1 MHEEEVLGKV
11 YDGRLMRRLLAY
23 LAPYKLVV
31 AVSLVLVL
39 LVSALKLVGPILTKV
54 AIDDYIAAGDLGGL
68 NLVALVY
75 VAALMA
81 QFVISY
87 FQIYIMNMA
96 GQRVMADMRREIFS
110 HLQRLHPAYF
120 DKNPVGRLVTR
131 VTTDVEALNELFT
144 SGVVTIFGDIFML
157 VGIMGVLIY
166 LDWRVALVTFAVLPA
181 LFAVTMVFKRRV
193 RVVYRKV
200 RTRIAMLNA
209 FIQENVVGMTVVQLF
224 HQEDRKF
231 EEYSDL
237 NRQHAEANIETIL
250 HYSIFYPVVEIL
262 SAVAIALI
270 VWYGGGQILLGALT
284 LGGLVAFIQ
293 YSEKFFRPI
302 SDLSEKFNILQGA
315 MASSERIFGLLDTE
329 DEIRTPA
336 FAHGASASAS
346 LPPPLRCGET
356 RRSPQGE
363 VGRRDSTKPAGRSRS
378 ARPGRSLG
386 EGRPERR
393 DGSVRFESV
402 SFAYEGD
409 DWVLR
414 DVDVDVRPGEMVAV
428 VGHTGAGKSTLM
440 SLLMRFYDVQ
450 HGRVLVEG
458 VDVRDWDLENLRR
471 QFGMVLQDVHLFSGT
486 IASNIRLGDESISDE
501 AVAAAAAAVNLDE
514 WVATLPNGLE
524 EEVKER
530 GSSLSAGQKQLIS
543 FARALVHDPKILILD
558 EATSN
563 VDTHTELLVREALER
578 LLAERTSIVIA
589 HRLST
594 IQKADR
600 IVVLHKGRVRE
611 VGTHQELLAERGIYY
626 KLYQLQYKEQEIE
639 DAEKVS

>member
-11 YDGRLMRRLLAY
+11 YDARLMRRLLAY

-54 AIDDYIAAGDLGGL
+54 AIDDYIAAGDLEGL
-68 NLVALVY
+68 NLIALVY
-75 VAALMA
+75 GLALMA

-110 HLQRLHPAYF
+110 HLQRLQPAYF

-131 VTTDVEALNELFT
+131 VTTDVDALNELFT

-193 RVVYRKV
+193 RVVYREV

-224 HQEDRKF
+224 RQEDRKF
-231 EEYSDL
+231 KEYSEL
-237 NRQHAEANIETIL
+237 NRQHTEANIETIF

-329 DEIRTPA
+329 DEIRTPDN
-336 FAHGASASAS
+336 
-346 LPPPLRCGET
+346 PVT
-356 RRSPQGE
+356 
-363 VGRRDSTKPAGRSRS
+363 
-378 ARPGRSLG
+378 
-386 EGRPERR
+386 PERQ
-393 DGSVRFESV
+393 DTSVRFETV

-530 GSSLSAGQKQLIS
+530 GSSLSAGQKQLVS
-543 FARALVHDPKILILD
+543 FARSLVHDPKILILD

-639 DAEKVS
+639 EKAS

>member
-11 YDGRLMRRLLAY
+11 YDARLMRRLLAY
-23 LAPYKLVV
+23 LSPYKLIV
-31 AVSLVLVL
+31 AVSFVLVL
-39 LVSALKLVGPILTKV
+39 LVSALKLVGPILTKM
-54 AIDDYIAAGDLGGL
+54 AIDDHIAVGDMPGL
-68 NLVALVY
+68 NRIAVIYVLALV
-75 VAALMA
+75 A
-81 QFVISY
+81 QFVVSY
-87 FQIYIMNMA
+87 FQVYIMNMA

-110 HLQRLHPAYF
+110 HLQRLHSSFF

-131 VTTDVEALNELFT
+131 VTTDVDALNELFT

-166 LDWRVALVTFAVLPA
+166 LDWRLALVTFAVLPA
-181 LFAVTMVFKRRV
+181 LFAATMVFKRRV
-193 RVVYRKV
+193 RRVYRKV
-200 RTRIAMLNA
+200 RTRVAMLNA
-209 FIQENVVGMTVVQLF
+209 FIQENVMGMTVVQLF
-224 HQEDRKF
+224 RQEDRKF
-231 EEYSDL
+231 EEYSEL
-237 NRQHAEANIETIL
+237 NRQHTEAHIESIL
-250 HYSIFYPVVEIL
+250 HYSIFYPVVEVL

-270 VWYGGGQILLGALT
+270 VWYGGGQILLGVLT

-302 SDLSEKFNILQGA
+302 SDLSEKLNILQGA
-315 MASSERIFGLLDTE
+315 MASSERIFGLLDAE
-329 DEIRTPA
+329 VEV
-336 FAHGASASAS
+336 
-346 LPPPLRCGET
+346 
-356 RRSPQGE
+356 RSP
-363 VGRRDSTKPAGRSRS
+363 DNPST
-378 ARPGRSLG
+378 
-386 EGRPERR
+386 PEHR
-393 DGSVRFESV
+393 DGSVAFENV
-402 SFAYEGD
+402 SFAYAAE

-414 DVDVDVRPGEMVAV
+414 DVDLVVHPGEMVAI

-450 HGRVLVEG
+450 RGRVVVDG
-458 VDVRDWDLENLRR
+458 VDVREWDLEALRR

-486 IASNIRLGDESISDE
+486 IASNIRLGDENISDE

-514 WVATLPNGLE
+514 WVATLPRGLD

-530 GSSLSAGQKQLIS
+530 GSSLSAGQKQLVS

-563 VDTHTELLVREALER
+563 VDTHTEILVREALER
-578 LLAERTSIVIA
+578 LLEQRTSIVIA

-626 KLYQLQYKEQEIE
+626 KLYQLQYKDQEIE
-639 DAEKVS
+639 AQAS

>member
-23 LAPYKLVV
+23 LVPYKFVV

-54 AIDDYIAAGDLGGL
+54 AIDDYIAAGDLEGL
-68 NLVALVY
+68 NLIALVY
-75 VAALMA
+75 GLALMA

-110 HLQRLHPAYF
+110 HLQQLHPAYF

-131 VTTDVEALNELFT
+131 VTTDVDALNELFT

-181 LFAVTMVFKRRV
+181 LFAVAMVFKRRV

-224 HQEDRKF
+224 RQEDRKF
-231 EEYSDL
+231 EEYSEL
-237 NRQHAEANIETIL
+237 NRQHTEANIETIF
-250 HYSIFYPVVEIL
+250 HYSIFYPVVEVL

-329 DEIRTPA
+329 DEIRTPDN
-336 FAHGASASAS
+336 
-346 LPPPLRCGET
+346 PVT
-356 RRSPQGE
+356 
-363 VGRRDSTKPAGRSRS
+363 
-378 ARPGRSLG
+378 
-386 EGRPERR
+386 PERQ
-393 DGSVRFESV
+393 DTSVRFETV

-530 GSSLSAGQKQLIS
+530 GSSLSAGQKQLVS

-639 DAEKVS
+639 EKAS

>member
-1 MHEEEVLGKV
+1 MHDEEVLGKV

-39 LVSALKLVGPILTKV
+39 LVSALKLVGPILTKI
-54 AIDDYIAAGDLGGL
+54 AIDDYIAAGDIGGL
-68 NLVALVY
+68 NVIALVY
-75 VAALMA
+75 VLALVA

-110 HLQRLHPAYF
+110 HLQRLHPSFF

-131 VTTDVEALNELFT
+131 VTTDVDALNEMFT
-144 SGVVTIFGDIFML
+144 SGVVTIFGDVFML

-166 LDWRVALVTFAVLPA
+166 LDWRLALVTFAVLPA
-181 LFAVTMVFKRRV
+181 LFTVTIIFKRRV

-209 FIQENVVGMTVVQLF
+209 FIQEHIVGMTVVQLF
-224 HQEDRKF
+224 RQEDRKF
-231 EEYSDL
+231 DEYSEL
-237 NRQHAEANIETIL
+237 NRSHTEANIESIL
-250 HYSIFYPVVEIL
+250 HYSIFYPVVEVL

-329 DEIRTPA
+329 NEIRTPDQ
-336 FAHGASASAS
+336 
-346 LPPPLRCGET
+346 PL
-356 RRSPQGE
+356 
-363 VGRRDSTKPAGRSRS
+363 A
-378 ARPGRSLG
+378 
-386 EGRPERR
+386 PERR
-393 DGSVRFESV
+393 DGSVRFENV
-402 SFAYEGD
+402 SFAYQGD

-414 DVDVDVRPGEMVAV
+414 DIDFDVRAGEMVAV

-440 SLLMRFYDVQ
+440 SLLMRFYDVR

-458 VDVRDWDLENLRR
+458 VDVRDWKLEDLRR

-486 IASNIRLGDESISDE
+486 IASNIRLGNDSISDE

-514 WVATLPNGLE
+514 WVQTLPNGLQ

-530 GSSLSAGQKQLIS
+530 GSSLSAGQKQLVS

-578 LLAERTSIVIA
+578 LLADRTSIVIA

-611 VGTHQELLAERGIYY
+611 VGTHQQLLAERGIYY
-626 KLYQLQYKEQEIE
+626 KLYQLQYKDQEIE
-639 DAEKVS
+639 AQAS

>member
-11 YDGRLMRRLLAY
+11 YDARLMRRLLAY

-54 AIDDYIAAGDLGGL
+54 AIDDYIAAGDLEGL
-68 NLVALVY
+68 NLIALVY
-75 VAALMA
+75 GLALMA

-110 HLQRLHPAYF
+110 HLQRLQPAYF

-131 VTTDVEALNELFT
+131 VTTDVDALNELFT

-224 HQEDRKF
+224 RQEDRKF
-231 EEYSDL
+231 KEYSEL
-237 NRQHAEANIETIL
+237 NRQHTEANIETIF

-329 DEIRTPA
+329 DEIRAPDNPVT
-336 FAHGASASAS
+336 
-346 LPPPLRCGET
+346 
-356 RRSPQGE
+356 
-363 VGRRDSTKPAGRSRS
+363 
-378 ARPGRSLG
+378 
-386 EGRPERR
+386 PERQ
-393 DGSVRFESV
+393 DTSVRCETV

-530 GSSLSAGQKQLIS
+530 GSSLSAGQKQLVS

-639 DAEKVS
+639 EKAS

>member
-39 LVSALKLVGPILTKV
+39 LASALKLVGPILTKV

-131 VTTDVEALNELFT
+131 VTTDVDALNELFT

-209 FIQENVVGMTVVQLF
+209 FIQENIVGMTVVQLF
-224 HQEDRKF
+224 CQEDRKF
-231 EEYSDL
+231 EEYSEL

-315 MASSERIFGLLDTE
+315 MASSERIFALLDTE

-336 FAHGASASAS
+336 SAHKASASAS
-346 LPPPLRCGET
+346 LL
-356 RRSPQGE
+356 
-363 VGRRDSTKPAGRSRS
+363 
-378 ARPGRSLG
+378 
-386 EGRPERR
+386 PEPR

-458 VDVRDWDLENLRR
+458 VDVRDWNLDNLRR

-486 IASNIRLGDESISDE
+486 IASNIRLGDENISDE

-524 EEVKER
+524 EEVTER

-600 IVVLHKGRVRE
+600 IVVLHKGRIRE

-639 DAEKVS
+639 EKAS

>member
-1 MHEEEVLGKV
+1 MHDEEVLGKV

-39 LVSALKLVGPILTKV
+39 LVSALKLVGPILTKI
-54 AIDDYIAAGDLGGL
+54 AIDDYIAARDIGGL
-68 NLVALVY
+68 NVIALVY
-75 VAALMA
+75 VLALVA

-110 HLQRLHPAYF
+110 HLQRLHPSFF

-131 VTTDVEALNELFT
+131 VTTDVDALNELFT
-144 SGVVTIFGDIFML
+144 SGVVTIFGDVFML
-157 VGIMGVLIY
+157 VGIMGVLVY
-166 LDWRVALVTFAVLPA
+166 LDWRLALVTFAVLPA
-181 LFAVTMVFKRRV
+181 LFTVTIIFKRRV
-193 RVVYRKV
+193 RGVYRKV

-209 FIQENVVGMTVVQLF
+209 FIQEHIVGMTVVQLF
-224 HQEDRKF
+224 RQEDRKF
-231 EEYSDL
+231 DEYSEL
-237 NRQHAEANIETIL
+237 NRLHTEANIESIL
-250 HYSIFYPVVEIL
+250 HYSIFYPVVEVL

-270 VWYGGGQILLGALT
+270 IWYGGGQILLGALT

-329 DEIRTPA
+329 NEIRTP
-336 FAHGASASAS
+336 
-346 LPPPLRCGET
+346 
-356 RRSPQGE
+356 
-363 VGRRDSTKPAGRSRS
+363 DKPVT
-378 ARPGRSLG
+378 
-386 EGRPERR
+386 PERR
-393 DGSVRFESV
+393 DGSVRFENV
-402 SFAYEGD
+402 SFAYQDD

-414 DVDVDVRPGEMVAV
+414 NVDLDIRAGEMVAV

-440 SLLMRFYDVQ
+440 SLLMRFYDVR

-458 VDVRDWDLENLRR
+458 VDVRDWKLEDLRR

-486 IASNIRLGDESISDE
+486 IASNIRLGDDSISDE
-501 AVAAAAAAVNLDE
+501 AVAAAAAAVNLNE
-514 WVATLPNGLE
+514 WVSTLPNGLQ

-530 GSSLSAGQKQLIS
+530 GSSLSAGQKQLVS

-578 LLAERTSIVIA
+578 LLADRTSIVIA

-600 IVVLHKGRVRE
+600 IVVLHKGGVRE
-611 VGTHQELLAERGIYY
+611 VGTHQELLAKRGIYY
-626 KLYQLQYKEQEIE
+626 RLYQLQYKDQEME
-639 DAEKVS
+639 AQAF

>member
-11 YDGRLMRRLLAY
+11 YDGRLMKRLLAY
-23 LAPYKLVV
+23 LSPYKLVV
-31 AVSLVLVL
+31 AVSFVLVL
-39 LVSALKLVGPILTKV
+39 LVSALKLVGPILTKI
-54 AIDDYIAAGDLGGL
+54 AIDDHIAIGDMPGL
-68 NLVALVY
+68 NRIALIY
-75 VAALMA
+75 VLALIA

-87 FQIYIMNMA
+87 FQVYIMNMA
-96 GQRVMADMRREIFS
+96 GQRVLADMRREIFS
-110 HLQRLHPAYF
+110 HLQRLHPSFF

-131 VTTDVEALNELFT
+131 VTTDVDALNELFT

-166 LDWRVALVTFAVLPA
+166 LDWRLALATFAVLPA
-181 LFAVTMVFKRRV
+181 LFAATMIFKRRV
-193 RVVYRKV
+193 RGVYRKV

-224 HQEDRKF
+224 RQEERKF
-231 EEYSDL
+231 ERYSEL
-237 NRQHAEANIETIL
+237 NEQHTEAHLESIL
-250 HYSIFYPVVEIL
+250 HYAIFYPVVEVL

-270 VWYGGGQILLGALT
+270 VWYGGGRILLGALT

-315 MASSERIFGLLDTE
+315 MASSERIFGLLDARNE
-329 DEIRTPA
+329 LSVPDVPVTPE
-336 FAHGASASAS
+336 H
-346 LPPPLRCGET
+346 
-356 RRSPQGE
+356 Q
-363 VGRRDSTKPAGRSRS
+363 
-378 ARPGRSLG
+378 
-386 EGRPERR
+386 
-393 DGSVRFESV
+393 DGSVVFDNV
-402 SFAYEGD
+402 SFAYNRE

-414 DVDVDVRPGEMVAV
+414 DVDLVVHPGEMVAI

-450 HGRVLVEG
+450 QGRVLVDG
-458 VDVRDWDLENLRR
+458 VDVREWDLEALRR

-486 IASNIRLGDESISDE
+486 IASNIRLGDQNISDE
-501 AVAAAAAAVNLDE
+501 AVAAAAEAVNLHE
-514 WVATLPNGLE
+514 WVATLPRGLE

-530 GSSLSAGQKQLIS
+530 GSSLSAGQKQLVS

-563 VDTHTELLVREALER
+563 VDTHTEILVREALER
-578 LLAERTSIVIA
+578 LLEHRTSIVIA

-639 DAEKVS
+639 ALS

>member
-1 MHEEEVLGKV
+1 VHEEEVLGKV
-11 YDGRLMRRLLAY
+11 YDARLMRRLLAY
-23 LAPYKLVV
+23 LSPYKLIV
-31 AVSLVLVL
+31 AVSFVLVL
-39 LVSALKLVGPILTKV
+39 LVSALKLVGPILTKM
-54 AIDDYIAAGDLGGL
+54 AIDDHIAVGDMPGL
-68 NLVALVY
+68 NRIAVIYVLALV
-75 VAALMA
+75 A
-81 QFVISY
+81 QFVVSY
-87 FQIYIMNMA
+87 FQVYIMNMA

-110 HLQRLHPAYF
+110 HLQRLHSSFF

-131 VTTDVEALNELFT
+131 VTTDVDALNELFT

-166 LDWRVALVTFAVLPA
+166 LDWRLALVTFAVLPA
-181 LFAVTMVFKRRV
+181 LFAATMVFKRRV
-193 RVVYRKV
+193 RRVYRKV
-200 RTRIAMLNA
+200 RTRVAMLNA
-209 FIQENVVGMTVVQLF
+209 FIQENVMGMTVVQLF
-224 HQEDRKF
+224 RQEDRKF
-231 EEYSDL
+231 EEYSEL
-237 NRQHAEANIETIL
+237 NRQHTEAHIESIL
-250 HYSIFYPVVEIL
+250 HYSIFYPVVEVL

-270 VWYGGGQILLGALT
+270 VWYGGGQILLGVLT

-302 SDLSEKFNILQGA
+302 SDLSEKLNILQGA
-315 MASSERIFGLLDTE
+315 MASSERIFGLLDAE
-329 DEIRTPA
+329 VEV
-336 FAHGASASAS
+336 
-346 LPPPLRCGET
+346 
-356 RRSPQGE
+356 RSP
-363 VGRRDSTKPAGRSRS
+363 DNPST
-378 ARPGRSLG
+378 
-386 EGRPERR
+386 PEHR
-393 DGSVRFESV
+393 DGSVAFENV
-402 SFAYEGD
+402 SFAYAAE

-414 DVDVDVRPGEMVAV
+414 DVDLVVHPGEMVAI

-450 HGRVLVEG
+450 RGRVVVDG
-458 VDVRDWDLENLRR
+458 VDVREWDLEALRR

-486 IASNIRLGDESISDE
+486 IASNIRLGDENISDE

-514 WVATLPNGLE
+514 WVATLPRGLD

-530 GSSLSAGQKQLIS
+530 GSSLSAGQKQLVS

-563 VDTHTELLVREALER
+563 VDTHTEILVREALER
-578 LLAERTSIVIA
+578 LLEQRTSIVIA

-626 KLYQLQYKEQEIE
+626 KLYQLQYKDQEIE
-639 DAEKVS
+639 AQAS

>member
-23 LAPYKLVV
+23 LAPYKFVV

-54 AIDDYIAAGDLGGL
+54 AIDDYIAAGDLEGL
-68 NLVALVY
+68 NLIALVY
-75 VAALMA
+75 GLALMA

-110 HLQRLHPAYF
+110 HLQQFHPAYF

-131 VTTDVEALNELFT
+131 VTTDVDALNELFT

-181 LFAVTMVFKRRV
+181 LFAVAMVFKRRV

-224 HQEDRKF
+224 RQEDRKF
-231 EEYSDL
+231 EEYSEL
-237 NRQHAEANIETIL
+237 NRQHTEANIETIF
-250 HYSIFYPVVEIL
+250 HYSIFYPVVEVL

-329 DEIRTPA
+329 DEIRTPDN
-336 FAHGASASAS
+336 
-346 LPPPLRCGET
+346 PVT
-356 RRSPQGE
+356 
-363 VGRRDSTKPAGRSRS
+363 
-378 ARPGRSLG
+378 
-386 EGRPERR
+386 PERQ
-393 DGSVRFESV
+393 DTSVRFETV

-530 GSSLSAGQKQLIS
+530 GSSLSAGQKQLVS

-639 DAEKVS
+639 EKAS

>member
-1 MHEEEVLGKV
+1 MHDEEVLGKV

-68 NLVALVY
+68 NVIALVY
-75 VAALMA
+75 VLALVA

-110 HLQRLHPAYF
+110 HLQRLHPSFF

-131 VTTDVEALNELFT
+131 VTTDVDALNELFT
-144 SGVVTIFGDIFML
+144 SGVVTIFGDVFML
-157 VGIMGVLIY
+157 AGIMGVLIY
-166 LDWRVALVTFAVLPA
+166 LDWRLALVTFAVLPA
-181 LFAVTMVFKRRV
+181 LFTVTIIFKRRV

-209 FIQENVVGMTVVQLF
+209 FIQEHIVGMTVVQLF
-224 HQEDRKF
+224 RQEDRKF
-231 EEYSDL
+231 EEYSEL
-237 NRQHAEANIETIL
+237 NRLHTEANIESIL
-250 HYSIFYPVVEIL
+250 HYSIFYPVVEAL

-329 DEIRTPA
+329 NEIRTPDE
-336 FAHGASASAS
+336 
-346 LPPPLRCGET
+346 PLT
-356 RRSPQGE
+356 
-363 VGRRDSTKPAGRSRS
+363 
-378 ARPGRSLG
+378 
-386 EGRPERR
+386 PEHR
-393 DGSVRFESV
+393 DGSVCFENV

-414 DVDVDVRPGEMVAV
+414 DVDLDVRAGEMVAV

-440 SLLMRFYDVQ
+440 SLLMRFYDVR

-458 VDVRDWDLENLRR
+458 VDVRDWKLEDLRR

-486 IASNIRLGDESISDE
+486 IASNIRLGDDSISDE

-514 WVATLPNGLE
+514 WVATLPNGLQ

-530 GSSLSAGQKQLIS
+530 GSSLSAGQKQLVS

-578 LLAERTSIVIA
+578 LLANRTSIVIA

-626 KLYQLQYKEQEIE
+626 KLYQLQYKDQEFE
-639 DAEKVS
+639 AQAS

>member
-1 MHEEEVLGKV
+1 MHDEEVLGKV

-39 LVSALKLVGPILTKV
+39 LVSALKLVGPILTKI
-54 AIDDYIAAGDLGGL
+54 AIDDYIAARDIGGL
-68 NLVALVY
+68 NVIALVY
-75 VAALMA
+75 VLALVA

-110 HLQRLHPAYF
+110 HLQRLHPSFF

-131 VTTDVEALNELFT
+131 VTTDVDALNEMFT
-144 SGVVTIFGDIFML
+144 SGVVTIFGDVFML
-157 VGIMGVLIY
+157 VGIMGVLVY
-166 LDWRVALVTFAVLPA
+166 LDWRLALVTFAVLPA
-181 LFAVTMVFKRRV
+181 LFTVTIIFKRRV
-193 RVVYRKV
+193 RGVYRKV

-209 FIQENVVGMTVVQLF
+209 FIQEHIVGMTVVQLF
-224 HQEDRKF
+224 RQEDRKF
-231 EEYSDL
+231 DEYSEL
-237 NRQHAEANIETIL
+237 NRLHTEANIESIL
-250 HYSIFYPVVEIL
+250 HYSIFYPVVEVL

-270 VWYGGGQILLGALT
+270 IWYGGGQILLGALT

-329 DEIRTPA
+329 NEIRTP
-336 FAHGASASAS
+336 
-346 LPPPLRCGET
+346 
-356 RRSPQGE
+356 
-363 VGRRDSTKPAGRSRS
+363 DKPVT
-378 ARPGRSLG
+378 
-386 EGRPERR
+386 PERR
-393 DGSVRFESV
+393 DGSVRFENV
-402 SFAYEGD
+402 SFAYQD
-409 DWVLR
+409 DDCVLR
-414 DVDVDVRPGEMVAV
+414 NVDLDIRAGEMVAV

-440 SLLMRFYDVQ
+440 SLLMRFYDVR

-458 VDVRDWDLENLRR
+458 VDVRDWKLEELRR

-486 IASNIRLGDESISDE
+486 IASNIRLGDDSISDE
-501 AVAAAAAAVNLDE
+501 AVAAAAAAVNLNE
-514 WVATLPNGLE
+514 WVSTLPNGLQ

-530 GSSLSAGQKQLIS
+530 GSSLSAGQKQLVS

-578 LLAERTSIVIA
+578 LLADRTSIVIA

-600 IVVLHKGRVRE
+600 IVVLHKGGVRE
-611 VGTHQELLAERGIYY
+611 VGTHQELLAKRGIYY
-626 KLYQLQYKEQEIE
+626 KLYQLQYKDQEIE
-639 DAEKVS
+639 AQAF

>member
-1 MHEEEVLGKV
+1 MLHAEMHEEEVLGKV

-336 FAHGASASAS
+336 FAHGA
-346 LPPPLRCGET
+346 T
-356 RRSPQGE
+356 
-363 VGRRDSTKPAGRSRS
+363 V
-378 ARPGRSLG
+378 RPGRSLG

-414 DVDVDVRPGEMVAV
+414 DVDVDVRPGEMVAI